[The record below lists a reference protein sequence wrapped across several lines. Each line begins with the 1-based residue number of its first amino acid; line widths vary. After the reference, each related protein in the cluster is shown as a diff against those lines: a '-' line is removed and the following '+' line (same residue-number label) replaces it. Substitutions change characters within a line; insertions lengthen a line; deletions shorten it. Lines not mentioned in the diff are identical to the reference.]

1 MNDEKDVVQEE
12 QQSAGL
18 MAEEAQN
25 IESEEKNAEEEG
37 ISHIQN
43 EEAGAEE
50 ELAEDFDKYELY

>member
-43 EEAGAEE
+43 EEA
-50 ELAEDFDKYELY
+50 